1 MALYLAFEVKT
12 AMPLISYKNES
23 VGSPGVYFN
32 CELVT
37 KCDKDAKMGEEKRVK
52 GKEN

>member
-1 MALYLAFEVKT
+1 
-12 AMPLISYKNES
+12 MPLISYKNES
-23 VGSPGVYFN
+23 VGSLGVYFN

-52 GKEN
+52 GKKN